1 MFEGR
6 KICMNIHNLA
16 ISFICT
22 GMKQSSLET
31 SICFVIEKKKKKK
44 KKKRKDKIENNNF
57 VRDSSVC
64 EIENGSKNKG
74 KNKFLNWK

>member
-1 MFEGR
+1 MYR
-6 KICMNIHNLA
+6 H
-16 ISFICT
+16 
-22 GMKQSSLET
+22 ET
-31 SICFVIEKKKKKK
+31 IESGNEYLFCDRKKKKKK